1 MSDEGKYCLVPF
13 MALLQQPIV
22 DKIVH
27 ADPLETRISQYDL
40 QVIRDV
46 MLGVGMDR
54 MGQAIARCISST
66 LDTLTELG
74 LSNATSMVKS
84 ALQFVSLSYNVEVQS
99 FCFSWMG
106 NGKENVIRSDFQ
118 HAQTHELNPIFA
130 LEVAANLN
138 CAFFKSQWPN
148 RGGPI
153 SMMDILDA
161 DWKSSKESYYH
172 HTRPTWQHTFRFANV
187 ESDPLA
193 ITTAIALARNLGV
206 THMSMVQLQALGRVF
221 LCLRC
226 EPDFRQVMDWKELVR
241 GFVNIDIYARLTC
254 RRSGTSLRLD
264 KKLRKWRISCICAC
278 SVLHAILS
286 QALICTITIRNE
298 KYGSLFVFNHSFV
311 DYPQEP
317 IAMSLTN
324 TTAITGNL
332 VQLCSCAVCTQ
343 TPRAKGKKC
352 KICDKACVI
361 FTAPCVTTL
370 KIHIAKR
377 YAPLCSFYHA
387 CADMFLP
394 PTSHLPL
401 GSDFRSKKQG
411 SFNASKIAD
420 YIGVP
425 SLW

>member
-1 MSDEGKYCLVPF
+1 MT
-13 MALLQQPIV
+13 LLQQPDV
-22 DKIVH
+22 DRIVH
-27 ADPLETRISQYDL
+27 ADPLETRISQHDL
-40 QVIRDV
+40 QVIRQV
-46 MLGVGMDR
+46 MHGAGLDT

-66 LDTLTELG
+66 LDALAELG
-74 LSNATSMVKS
+74 FSSNTTSMAKS
-84 ALQFVSLSYNVEVQS
+84 ALQYFTISYDVVKHHFRFFWMLNGNV
-99 FCFSWMG
+99 
-106 NGKENVIRSDFQ
+106 KEIASDFER
-118 HAQTHELNPIFA
+118 AQRDELNSISA
-130 LEVAANLN
+130 LVVAANLN

-153 SMMDILDA
+153 SIMDILDA

-172 HTRPTWQHTFRFANV
+172 HTRPTWQHTFRYANV

-193 ITTAIALARNLGV
+193 ITTAIALVRDLGV
-206 THMSMVQLQALGRVF
+206 YDMSMVQLQALGRVF

-241 GFVNIDIYARLTC
+241 GFVNIDIYSRLTC
-254 RRSGTSLRLD
+254 RRSGTSLLLD
-264 KKLRKWRISCICAC
+264 KRLRVWKISCICAC

-286 QALICTITIRNE
+286 QALICIITIRNE

-394 PTSHLPL
+394 PTSHLPF

>member
-1 MSDEGKYCLVPF
+1 MT
-13 MALLQQPIV
+13 LLQQPDV
-22 DKIVH
+22 DRIVH
-27 ADPLETRISQYDL
+27 ADPLETRISQHDL
-40 QVIRDV
+40 QVIRQV
-46 MLGVGMDR
+46 MHGAGLDT

-66 LDTLTELG
+66 LDALAELG
-74 LSNATSMVKS
+74 FSSNTTSMVKS

-99 FCFSWMG
+99 FCFIWMG

-118 HAQTHELNPIFA
+118 HAQTHELNTIFA

-206 THMSMVQLQALGRVF
+206 THKSMVQLQALGRVF

-264 KKLRKWRISCICAC
+264 KKLREWKISCICAC
-278 SVLHAILS
+278 SVLHVILS
-286 QALICTITIRNE
+286 QTLTCIITIRNV
-298 KYGSLFVFNHSFV
+298 KYRSLFIFNHSFE

-317 IAMSLTN
+317 IAKSLTN
-324 TTAITGNL
+324 TVAITEKL
-332 VQLCSCAVCTQ
+332 EELCSCAVCAQ

-352 KICDKACVI
+352 KICAEAGVI
-361 FTAPCVTTL
+361 FTAPCIPTL
-370 KIHIAKR
+370 KIHINKR

-394 PTSHLPL
+394 PTSHLPVE
-401 GSDFRSKKQG
+401 SDFRSKNKG

-420 YIGVP
+420 YIGAS

>member
-1 MSDEGKYCLVPF
+1 MT
-13 MALLQQPIV
+13 LLQQPDV
-22 DKIVH
+22 DRIVH
-27 ADPLETRISQYDL
+27 ADPLETRISQHDL

-46 MLGVGMDR
+46 MLGAGMDT

-99 FCFSWMG
+99 FCFIWMG
-106 NGKENVIRSDFQ
+106 NGIRSDFQ

-138 CAFFKSQWPN
+138 CAFFKSRWPN

-161 DWKSSKESYYH
+161 DWKSSEESYYH

-206 THMSMVQLQALGRVF
+206 TQMSMVQLQALGRVF

-286 QALICTITIRNE
+286 QALICIITIRNE
-298 KYGSLFVFNHSFV
+298 KYGSLFVFNHSFE

-324 TTAITGNL
+324 ATLITVDL

-352 KICDKACVI
+352 KICAKARVI
-361 FTAPCVTTL
+361 FIAPCVTTL
-370 KIHIAKR
+370 KIHIDKR
-377 YAPLCSFYHA
+377 YAPLCNFYHA
-387 CADMFLP
+387 CADMFLSP
-394 PTSHLPL
+394 PSHLPL
-401 GSDFRSKKQG
+401 ESDFRSKNQG

-420 YIGVP
+420 YIGVA

>member
-1 MSDEGKYCLVPF
+1 MEETIRLRREKKVQIARDQLLQERDEQVKQLAKAVLMSDEGKFCLVPF

-46 MLGVGMDR
+46 MLGAGMDR

-99 FCFSWMG
+99 FCFTWMG
-106 NGKENVIRSDFQ
+106 NGGENVIRSDFQ

-153 SMMDILDA
+153 SIMDILDA

-206 THMSMVQLQALGRVF
+206 TRKSMVQLQALGRDF

-241 GFVNIDIYARLTC
+241 GFVNIDICARLTC

-264 KKLRKWRISCICAC
+264 KKLRK
-278 SVLHAILS
+278 
-286 QALICTITIRNE
+286 
-298 KYGSLFVFNHSFV
+298 
-311 DYPQEP
+311 
-317 IAMSLTN
+317 
-324 TTAITGNL
+324 
-332 VQLCSCAVCTQ
+332 
-343 TPRAKGKKC
+343 
-352 KICDKACVI
+352 
-361 FTAPCVTTL
+361 
-370 KIHIAKR
+370 
-377 YAPLCSFYHA
+377 
-387 CADMFLP
+387 
-394 PTSHLPL
+394 
-401 GSDFRSKKQG
+401 
-411 SFNASKIAD
+411 
-420 YIGVP
+420 
-425 SLW
+425 